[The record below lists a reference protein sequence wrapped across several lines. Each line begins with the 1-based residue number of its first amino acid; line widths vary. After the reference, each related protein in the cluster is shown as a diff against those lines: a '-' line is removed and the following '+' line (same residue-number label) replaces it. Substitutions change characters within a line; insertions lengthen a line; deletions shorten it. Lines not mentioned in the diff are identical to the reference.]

1 MTLSATVDTVE
12 CRGHRAVQGQRREH
26 RFAAVGVERDG
37 DVATHVRH
45 GRSHSITA
53 EFSGAGFVSSSAP
66 AQTITVSVPDLA
78 TTTTLTVPQ
87 TARTG
92 TEVTL
97 SADVAPNPGSG
108 TVQFKDN
115 GAEIGAPVA
124 ISNGTA
130 QLPHTFSSA
139 GQHSITAC
147 SPVRPLHGLE
157 RCRAAVTVSVPDQ
170 ATTTTLTV
178 PQTAETNQQV
188 TLTANLDPT
197 TLPARCSSKTT
208 GRTSAPR

>member
-1 MTLSATVDTVE
+1 MSNGTATLQHTFATA
-12 CRGHRAVQGQRREH
+12 G
-26 RFAAVGVERDG
+26 
-37 DVATHVRH
+37 
-45 GRSHSITA
+45 SHSITA

-66 AQTITVSVPDLA
+66 AQTITGQRPRPGDHDHA
-78 TTTTLTVPQ
+78 DRPQ

-108 TVQFKDN
+108 TVHSRTTGGDRRT
-115 GAEIGAPVA
+115 GRDLERHRA
-124 ISNGTA
+124 TA
-130 QLPHTFSSA
+130 ATFSSA
-139 GQHSITAC
+139 GQHSITAVF
-147 SPVRPLHGLE
+147 SGAPGFHGLE
-157 RCRAAVTVSVPDQ
+157 RCRAAGDLSVPDQ

-197 TLPARCSSKTT
+197 NASGTVQFKDNGTNI
-208 GRTSAPR
+208 GSA